1 MLAPLGLPSVQ
12 ARGVSYAP
20 VTDGY
25 TASAA
30 VVDQT
35 AACACT
41 TDGKSGSTLLGAN
54 LAGCSQHG
62 LNMGDTDFYCYVQG
76 GRDCTAATPSDAYP
90 GTAHVQHC
98 CSPAWPLLL
107 IKLTVAMAL

>member
-1 MLAPLGLPSVQ
+1 MQ

-20 VTDGY
+20 VTDGF
-25 TASAA
+25 TASTA

-54 LAGCSQHG
+54 LAGCTQHG

-90 GTAHVQHC
+90 GTAHVQHLLQPC
-98 CSPAWPLLL
+98 LAPAAFLEVLPQWHCDSTLRCR
-107 IKLTVAMAL
+107 